1 VKTKPEL
8 SRAAIVERALTIADA
23 EGLEAIT
30 VRRISQEF
38 GVTPMAL
45 YWHVANKDALLE
57 AMGDALFEGVAPAVD
72 PSRPWTE
79 QLRSVMD
86 ALVAGLRRHPGSV
99 SLAFSRVL
107 LNDAGR
113 DLAERVFDLLR
124 EAGFS
129 VRETADIGSHALRTA
144 VMLVDGEPG
153 RAIGGTAEER
163 EAIIEHKRAAISSLP
178 AARYPRIREMGEAM
192 LDCDDQDDYYEF
204 GVATFVAG
212 VRALQPA

>member
-1 VKTKPEL
+1 VQ
-8 SRAAIVERALTIADA
+8 RALDIADA

-45 YWHVANKDALLE
+45 YWHVANKEALLD
-57 AMGDALFEGVAPAVD
+57 AMGDALFEGIEPAVD
-72 PSRPWTE
+72 TSRPWPE
-79 QLRSVMD
+79 QLRSLVD

-113 DLAERVFDLLR
+113 DLAERVFALLR
-124 EAGFS
+124 DAGFA

-153 RAIGGTAEER
+153 RAVGGTAEER
-163 EAIIEHKRAAISSLP
+163 AAMLDRKRAAISALP
-178 AARYPRIREMGEAM
+178 ADRYPHIREMGDAM

-212 VRALQPA
+212 VQALQPA